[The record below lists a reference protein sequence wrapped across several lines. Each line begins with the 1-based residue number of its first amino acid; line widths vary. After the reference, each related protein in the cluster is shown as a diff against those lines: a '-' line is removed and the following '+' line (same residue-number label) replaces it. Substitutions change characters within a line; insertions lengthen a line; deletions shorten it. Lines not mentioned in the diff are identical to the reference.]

1 MKKVISVLLV
11 CVLLIG
17 TVCALASCGGKTLSG
32 TYKRDGLF
40 VDTTYTFTKNEV
52 TIKNSVGGA
61 VSFESKATYVIEEK
75 EDGSFTITFTY
86 AEGETPDDDLKGT
99 QSFTEG
105 KEGDVQ
111 YIKIGGVQYNKQ

>member
-1 MKKVISVLLV
+1 MPDLKKIFAAVTAAALAL
-11 CVLLIG
+11 
-17 TVCALASCGGKTLSG
+17 TLASCGGKTLSG